1 MRALFLIDGEHYPP
15 VVVDAM
21 KSIEESLGVEGVAA
35 AFLGG
40 TEKLKEGTDYGVPLV
55 RAQDPVSAVERALE
69 AHAVE
74 VVVDLSD
81 EPVVGYRERMRIA
94 SLALAAGARYK
105 GSDFEL
111 RPPEYHVVSTKP
123 SLAVIGTGKRV
134 GKTAV
139 SGYLARLLAKNGF
152 EPGVVSMGR
161 GGPPEPEIVEGHKM
175 EVGSAYLLEAL
186 SHGAHAASDYY
197 ETAALSRVMT
207 VGCRRCGGGL
217 SGEPFVSNVLEGAR
231 LANTLE
237 TKVTIFDGSGAA
249 VPPVAVEGRVLVA
262 GAHQDPEYVTGFLGA
277 YRLLVS
283 DLLVLT
289 MSEEPMADREKVR
302 GIIEAVREVEPGLR
316 VIPAVFRPRPV
327 GEVRNLK
334 VAYVSTA
341 PRAVLDLLCRHLEEM
356 YGCEVVAASG
366 SLSDR
371 RELTRDLEGMRGMGV
386 EAYLT
391 EIKAAAVD
399 VVTRRGAAEGKP
411 VFYCDN
417 DPVGLPGWDELD
429 GALLELARKVVA
441 GFGGKEQVV
450 RSDRLVYNMNH
461 DAPAVRD

>member
-1 MRALFLIDGEHYPP
+1 MRVLFLIDGEHYPP
-15 VVVDAM
+15 VVLDAM
-21 KSIEESLGVEGVAA
+21 KMVEESSGLEGVAA

-55 RAQDPVSAVERALE
+55 KAGDPVSTVKKALE
-69 AHAVE
+69 AYDIE

-94 SLALAAGARYK
+94 SLTLAAGASYK
-105 GSDFEL
+105 GSDFDL
-111 RPPEYHVVSTKP
+111 RPPEYHAVSTKP

-139 SGYLARLLAKNGF
+139 SGYLARLLSENGF
-152 EPGVVSMGR
+152 APGVVSMGR
-161 GGPPEPEIVEGHKM
+161 GGPPEPEVIKGDEM
-175 EVGSAYLLEAL
+175 EVGGAFLLDAL
-186 SHGAHAASDYY
+186 SRGAHAASDYY
-197 ETAALSRVMT
+197 ETAALSRVVT

-217 SGEPFVSNVLEGAR
+217 AGEPFVSNVLEGAR
-231 LANTLE
+231 LANELNTRI
-237 TKVTIFDGSGAA
+237 TVFDGSGAA
-249 VPPVAVEGRVLVA
+249 VPPVEVGGRVLVA
-262 GAHQDPEYVTGFLGA
+262 GAHQDPEYITGFLGA
-277 YRLLVS
+277 YRLLIS
-283 DLLVLT
+283 DLLLLT
-289 MSEEPMADREKVR
+289 MSEEPMADAERVR
-302 GIIEAVREVEPGLR
+302 SVVEAVRRVEPNLQ

-341 PRAVLDLLCRHLEEM
+341 PRSVLGALCRHLEKR

-366 SLSDR
+366 SLSER
-371 RELTRDLEGMRGMGV
+371 KGLARDLDEMRSLGV

-399 VVTRRGAAEGKP
+399 VVTRRGAEEEKP

-417 DPVGLPGWDELD
+417 DPVAVDGSEGLLD
-429 GALLELARKVVA
+429 GALLELAERVVA
-441 GFGGKEQVV
+441 RFGSGTGGPTGPVSV
-450 RSDRLVYNMNH
+450 
-461 DAPAVRD
+461 

>member
-1 MRALFLIDGEHYPP
+1 LRALFLIDGEHYPP
-15 VVVDAM
+15 VVLDAM
-21 KSIEESLGVEGVAA
+21 GSVREALGAEGVAA

-40 TEKLKEGTDYGVPLV
+40 TEKLRENTDYGVPLV
-55 RAQDPVSAVERALE
+55 TDRDPILAVERALAE
-69 AHAVE
+69 HAVD

-94 SLALAAGARYK
+94 SLALSAGARYL

-111 RPPEYHVVSTKP
+111 RPPEFHTISTKP
-123 SLAVIGTGKRV
+123 ALAVIGTGKRV

-139 SGYLARLLAKNGF
+139 SGYLARLLAREGF

-161 GGPPEPEIVEGHKM
+161 GGPPRPEIIEGHRM
-175 EVGSAYLLEAL
+175 EVGSAFLLEAL
-186 SHGAHAASDYY
+186 ERGAHAASDYY
-197 ETAALSRVMT
+197 ETAALSRVTT

-217 SGEPFVSNVLEGAR
+217 AGQPFVSNVVEGAR
-231 LANTLE
+231 IANGLDTG
-237 TKVTIFDGSGAA
+237 VTVFDGSGAA
-249 VPPVAVEGRVLVA
+249 VPPVAVDKRVLVA
-262 GAHQDPEYVTGFLGA
+262 GAHQDPEYITGFLGA
-277 YRLLVS
+277 YRLMIS

-289 MSEEPMADREKVR
+289 MSEEPMAGEEKVR
-302 GIIEAVREVEPGLR
+302 GIVEGVRGIKPHLT

-327 GEVRNLK
+327 GEIEGLRI
-334 VAYVSTA
+334 AYVSTA
-341 PRAVLDLLCRHLEEM
+341 PPVVLDKLARHLEER

-371 RELTRDLEGMRGMGV
+371 MRLKEDLDGMARA

-399 VVTRRGAAEGKP
+399 VVTRRGAEEGKP

-417 DPVGLPGWDELD
+417 DPVGEGLDEE
-429 GALLELARKVVA
+429 LLRLAREA
-441 GFGGKEQVV
+441 GAAG
-450 RSDRLVYNMNH
+450 RSWGAGV
-461 DAPAVRD
+461 